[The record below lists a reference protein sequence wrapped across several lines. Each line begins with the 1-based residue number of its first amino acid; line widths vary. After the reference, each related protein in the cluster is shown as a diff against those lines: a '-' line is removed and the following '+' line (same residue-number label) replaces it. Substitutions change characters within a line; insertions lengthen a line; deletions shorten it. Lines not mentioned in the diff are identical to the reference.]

1 MRVFLDF
8 EASSLSRESY
18 PIEVGWVREDGATE
32 DHLIRPAPG
41 WTDWDPCAEAIHGLT
56 REALLDRGEPH
67 EEVARRMMEA
77 LAPHELFA
85 GAPSWDG
92 KWLSVLL
99 RGAGFPRHALRLRD
113 TDEADRL
120 AAIEVLAAAG
130 VGGDLAAEAAR
141 IVSQVRGRPAGP
153 AAHRALADARQEY
166 EIWLEV
172 RRLSLAATL
181 RGAQIP
187 VPSLPTQEGLAGD
200 TTAKMPD

>member
-18 PIEVGWVREDGATE
+18 PIEVGWVMEDGASE
-32 DHLIRPAPG
+32 EHLIRPASG
-41 WTDWDPCAEAIHGLT
+41 WTDWDPSAEAIHGLT
-56 REALLDRGEPH
+56 REVLLDRGEPH

-85 GAPSWDG
+85 SAPSWDG

-113 TDEADRL
+113 TDEADRQ
-120 AAIEVLAAAG
+120 AAIEILAAAG
-130 VGGDLAAEAAR
+130 FGGDLAAEAAS
-141 IVSQVRGRPAGP
+141 IVSQVRGRPEGP
-153 AAHRALADARQEY
+153 PAHRALADARLEY

-172 RRLSLAATL
+172 RRLSLAAAL
-181 RGAQIP
+181 RGAQTA
-187 VPSLPTQEGLAGD
+187 VPSPPTRDGFGGN
-200 TTAKMPD
+200 TTAEMPD